1 MTVTTDIKELFL
13 TYRIFWT
20 IVIVS
25 VIGMAISGLAI
36 LNLVNQGLI
45 TTGMT
50 DFVPM
55 GIWLVFYIFFTGLS
69 AGSFIMSTLAYVFNI
84 ERFKPIGRRAVALAL
99 ILLINA
105 PIFLAFDLGRPE
117 RVLNLMFYWNLTS
130 VLAWGS
136 RLLIIY
142 PVICLLYLWALTF
155 VDLVETSKNS
165 TGLKGTFYNILSLG
179 KTDLTEKDIEKAK
192 KYATFFGLIGIPTAL
207 ATHGYTGFLFS
218 AIGAHRLWNTPMM
231 PVLFLSSAILS
242 GAALLAVIIMLSD
255 HLTKS
260 EDTLPIKDWANFLVV
275 FLFIDAILLF
285 AEFTTVFL
293 ANVEE
298 HLVTWDVLIS
308 GQYWVLFW
316 IVELSI
322 GFWIPMVVLLI
333 PRLRK
338 NKIAVFTSSIFI
350 LIGVFAKRINLI
362 IGGQLTTS
370 LTGEVTSYTPS
381 LTEFLISIGGIA
393 AVAFFFIIAW
403 KLLPLVRKDTFVR
416 EVSK

>member
-1 MTVTTDIKELFL
+1 
-13 TYRIFWT
+13 
-20 IVIVS
+20 
-25 VIGMAISGLAI
+25 
-36 LNLVNQGLI
+36 
-45 TTGMT
+45 
-50 DFVPM
+50 
-55 GIWLVFYIFFTGLS
+55 
-69 AGSFIMSTLAYVFNI
+69 
-84 ERFKPIGRRAVALAL
+84 
-99 ILLINA
+99 
-105 PIFLAFDLGRPE
+105 
-117 RVLNLMFYWNLTS
+117 MFYWNLTS

>member
-1 MTVTTDIKELFL
+1 MTVSTDIKELFL
-13 TYRIFWT
+13 NHRIFWT
-20 IVIVS
+20 ILIVAT
-25 VIGMAISGLAI
+25 IGMGISGLGI
-36 LNLVNQGLI
+36 LNLVSQGLI

-84 ERFKPIGRRAVALAL
+84 ERFRPIGRRAVALAL
-99 ILLINA
+99 ILLVNA

-117 RVLNLMFYWNLTS
+117 RVLNLFLYWNLTS

-136 RLLIIY
+136 RLLILY
-142 PVICLLYLWALTF
+142 PIICLLYLWALTF
-155 VDLVETSKNS
+155 VDLVEMAKKS
-165 TGLKGTFYNILSLG
+165 TGLKGTFYSILSLR
-179 KTDLTEKDIEKAK
+179 KTEITEQEIEKVK
-192 KYATFFGLIGIPTAL
+192 KFAMLFGVIGIPTAL

-231 PVLFLSSAILS
+231 PVLFLSSAIIS
-242 GAALLAVIIMLSD
+242 GAALLTIIVMLTD

-260 EDTLPIKDWANFLVV
+260 KDTLPAVDWANFLIV
-275 FLFIDAILLF
+275 FLFVDAILLF

-308 GQYWVLFW
+308 GQYWFLFW
-316 IVELSI
+316 IVELFL
-322 GFWIPMVVLLI
+322 GFWIPMMLLLI
-333 PRLRK
+333 PQLRK
-338 NKIAVFTSSIFI
+338 NKIAVFISSILI

-362 IGGQLTTS
+362 IGGQLTTA
-370 LTGEVTSYTPS
+370 LTGEVTIYNPS
-381 LTEFLISIGGIA
+381 FTEILVSIGGIS
-393 AVAFFFIIAW
+393 AVAFFFIITW
-403 KLLPLVRKDTFVR
+403 KILPLVRKDTLVQ

>member
-36 LNLVNQGLI
+36 LNLVNQGLV

-99 ILLINA
+99 ILLVNA